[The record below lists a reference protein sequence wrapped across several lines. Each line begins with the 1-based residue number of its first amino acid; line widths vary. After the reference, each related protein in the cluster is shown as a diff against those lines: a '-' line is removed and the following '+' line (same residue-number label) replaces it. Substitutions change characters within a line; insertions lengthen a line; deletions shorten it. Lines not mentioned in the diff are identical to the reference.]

1 MTRRRFRGDQAFRRL
16 LRNIDPA
23 ARLELGDV
31 LDAIAPRLRNLVK
44 LRTPVRTG
52 ALSRG
57 IQSKVL
63 RRSLKLRVGILSKPA
78 RGRLFYGYIVHW
90 GRKGKTVTAKRRT
103 KKGVSSYA
111 MRVQAMPARK
121 FVMGAKP
128 IMRDEIQRETQGLWE
143 KILKRAASGS
153 GNE

>member
-1 MTRRRFRGDQAFRRL
+1 

-31 LDAIAPRLRNLVK
+31 LEDIAPRLRNLVK
-44 LRTPVRTG
+44 MRTPVRTG
-52 ALSRG
+52 ALARG

-90 GRKGKTVTAKRRT
+90 GRKGKTVTANRRT
-103 KKGVSSYA
+103 KNGSSSYP
-111 MRVQAMPARK
+111 MRVRAMAGRR
-121 FVMGAKP
+121 FVTGAKP
-128 IMRDEIQRETQGLWE
+128 LMRDEIQAKTQGLWE
-143 KILKRAASGS
+143 KILKRAAG
-153 GNE
+153 GT